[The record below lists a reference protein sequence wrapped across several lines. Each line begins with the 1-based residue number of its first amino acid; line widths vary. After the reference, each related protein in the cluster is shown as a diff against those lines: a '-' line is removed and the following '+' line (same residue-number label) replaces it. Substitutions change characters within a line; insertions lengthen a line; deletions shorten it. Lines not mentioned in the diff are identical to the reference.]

1 MLKLKIDWKCKS
13 TWMTSSYNTMWC
25 LIGCSIGDFGTILF
39 FQMSDFNVSALV
51 IMSLAIVNGIIT
63 SIALETVILLR
74 QMVLSAALKTALG
87 MSLISMISMELS
99 MNIVDLILVGGAK
112 LTIWVMPIMLFAGFI
127 TPLPYNYWQLKFHGR
142 ACH

>member
-39 FQMSDFNVSALV
+39 FQISDFNVSALV
-51 IMSLAIVNGIIT
+51 VMSLAIVNGIIT
-63 SIALETVILLR
+63 SIALETLILSR
-74 QMVLSAALKTALG
+74 QMVLSAAFKTALG

-112 LTIWVMPIMLFAGFI
+112 LTIWVIPIMLFAGFI